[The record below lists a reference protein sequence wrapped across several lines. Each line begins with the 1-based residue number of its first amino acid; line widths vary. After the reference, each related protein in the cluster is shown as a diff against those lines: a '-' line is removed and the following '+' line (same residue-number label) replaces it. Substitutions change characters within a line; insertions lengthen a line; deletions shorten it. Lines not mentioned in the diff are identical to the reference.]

1 MNNYQN
7 VLIKLSGAAIAGE
20 DNSNFDQ
27 HKLDQ
32 IAVEVLSL
40 VDLGINV
47 SLMIGGGNIF
57 RGNQADVWGID
68 RVEADNIGTL
78 GTVINSLML
87 RGVLKSK
94 TNREVRV
101 MTAMPIPS
109 MAEPYIRLK
118 ALNHLQKGYVLI
130 FAGGNGQPF
139 VSTDYPAVQ
148 RAIEMNCDAIFVA
161 KNGISGVYNQDP
173 NQTSEA
179 KQYASLHYNDVWRH
193 DLKVMDQSAL
203 LLARDN
209 QLPVHVFDFKETDA
223 MKRICLGEKIGT
235 LIHDGLTVFV
245 E

>member
-20 DNSNFDQ
+20 DNSNFDA
-27 HKLDQ
+27 HNLDQ
-32 IAVEVLSL
+32 IAVEILSL
-40 VDLGINV
+40 IDMGINV

-57 RGNQADVWGID
+57 RGNMADAWGID

-94 TNREVRV
+94 TDREVRV

-118 ALNHLQKGYVLI
+118 ALTHLNKGYVLI

-148 RAIEMNCDAIFVA
+148 RAVEMHCDALFVA
-161 KNGISGVYNQDP
+161 KNGISGVYTDDP
-173 NQTSEA
+173 NRSSTA
-179 KQYASLHYNDVWRH
+179 RQYTSLHYNDVLRH

-209 QLPVHVFDFKETDA
+209 HLPVHVFDFDETGA
-223 MKRICLGEKIGT
+223 MKRICMGESIGT
-235 LIHDGLTVFV
+235 LIHDGRTNFAT
-245 E
+245 